1 MTNDLTMPT
10 IISVKQFDT
19 TITAGIDR
27 SDTDVREMLELFEKI
42 LIGHGYQKDSID
54 RTICEMADN
63 VREEV
68 KSNKKKWEADFEID
82 DNDENLS
89 NYRKHIIKKYL

>member
-1 MTNDLTMPT
+1 MTSDLTMPT

-54 RTICEMADN
+54 RTICEMADD
-63 VREEV
+63 VRENMKES
-68 KSNKKKWEADFEID
+68 KMTWEQALCI
-82 DNDENLS
+82 N
-89 NYRKHIIKKYL
+89 KYLKP

>member
-27 SDTDVREMLELFEKI
+27 SDTDVREMLELFAKV
-42 LIGHGYQKDSID
+42 LIGHGYQQNSID
-54 RTICEMADN
+54 RTICEMADK
-63 VREEV
+63 VREDVRRSSKEW
-68 KSNKKKWEADFEID
+68 KWFDTNK
-82 DNDENLS
+82 
-89 NYRKHIIKKYL
+89 